1 MTNPTGT
8 SSAALAKRSSQ
19 SIADLTNHLHIDFSN
34 AKTETERNA
43 VKDIASRIY
52 ATALRDPEISNMDL
66 SLMFD
71 QFKSMAS
78 AANISDNAR
87 AIGQAITTPLQQ
99 AKSDFHPENALLW
112 PVAYALKLAED
123 PWVNVKAVNSSL
135 QAGKQEAIR
144 AFQHQFPI
152 FLSSDERL
160 RLADIYDLPFEQR
173 IAALH
178 GQTLHDGVVMGT
190 AVTLPK
196 LAPEVPAT
204 IANTAKRIGTG
215 LATSLETDLP
225 LIPAGLA
232 PSMADMEG
240 DLMTLP
246 DNSLMQMVGNG
257 SGKGGEGMRNN
268 NVIDFFQRRAKLN
281 MEAGL
286 HQWELVKEDIPAH
299 YNEIEFAKLLY
310 RDIQGLSDK
319 EIQMLFQQRG
329 YLDVELTNHALFTG
343 KSDSPAESM
352 SIPDQASDY
361 LHKFIKW
368 RQNIIAVDMQQT
380 AAKAFP
386 EAAAYRTENGL
397 PLPDPTLHPWEYQ
410 SADKLYTEM
419 ANTAFRHS
427 IQLDPADNI
436 TRIPVTDFLPNQQ
449 FSTAIIIA
457 NKSNGKQAL
466 YLAQNEL
473 EIVGNFNDNQPP
485 MLGSP
490 YTQVTAQKAARF
502 LDQLIDHAKGK
513 DVFNAGNPHY
523 TQALPK
529 ILRATAQ
536 FYDHMADST
545 PDISDQSPE
554 P

>member
-1 MTNPTGT
+1 MTNPVET
-8 SSAALAKRSSQ
+8 SSVALVKRSGQ
-19 SIADLTNHLHIDFSN
+19 SIADLANHLHIDFSN
-34 AKTETERNA
+34 VKTEKERND
-43 VKDIASRIY
+43 VKDIASHIY
-52 ATALRDPEISNMDL
+52 ATALRDPEISNMEL

-78 AANISDNAR
+78 AANISDNSK
-87 AIGQAITTPLQQ
+87 AIGQAIIAPLQQ
-99 AKSDFHPENALLW
+99 AKSDFRPENALLW
-112 PVAYALKLAED
+112 PAAYALKIAED
-123 PWVNVKAVNSSL
+123 PWVNVRTISASL

-160 RLADIYDLPFEQR
+160 SLANIYDLPFEQR

-196 LAPEVPAT
+196 LAPEAPAT
-204 IANTAKRIGTG
+204 MANAAKRIGTG
-215 LATSLETDLP
+215 LAASLETDLP
-225 LIPAGLA
+225 LAPAGLV

-240 DLMTLP
+240 DRMILP
-246 DNSLMQMVGNG
+246 DNSLMHMMGNG
-257 SGKGGEGMRNN
+257 SGKGNEGMRHN

-281 MEAGL
+281 MEAGFR
-286 HQWELVKEDIPAH
+286 QWELVQEDIPAH
-299 YNEIEFAKLLY
+299 YNEIEFAKLFY

-319 EIQMLFQQRG
+319 EIQMLFQQHG
-329 YLDVELTNHALFTG
+329 YLDAELTNHALFTE
-343 KSDSPAESM
+343 KPDSPAGNM
-352 SIPDQASDY
+352 SIADQASDY
-361 LHKFIKW
+361 LQKFIKW
-368 RQNIIAVDMQQT
+368 QQNIIAVEMQQA

-410 SADKLYTEM
+410 SADLLYTEM
-419 ANTAFRHS
+419 ANSAFRHS
-427 IQLDPADNI
+427 IGLGPADGI
-436 TRIPVTDFLPNQQ
+436 TRIPVTDFLPNQRY
-449 FSTAIIIA
+449 STALIIV
-457 NKSNGKQAL
+457 KQADENQTL

-473 EIVGNFNDNQPP
+473 GIVGNFNDNQPP
-485 MLGSP
+485 MLDSP
-490 YTQVTAQKAARF
+490 YTRVTTREAARF

-513 DVFNAGNPHY
+513 DLLNASNPHY

-536 FYDHMADST
+536 FYDHMADNT
-545 PDISDQSPE
+545 PDMSDKSLE